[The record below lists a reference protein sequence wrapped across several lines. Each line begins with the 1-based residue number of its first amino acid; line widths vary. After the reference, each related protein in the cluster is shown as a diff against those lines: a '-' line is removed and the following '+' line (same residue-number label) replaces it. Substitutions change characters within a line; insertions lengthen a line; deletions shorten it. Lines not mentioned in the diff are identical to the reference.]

1 MPIDNQKGGANREV
15 LSYALELAA
24 NPAVVFLLFPSI
36 LQLVNG
42 FA

>member
-1 MPIDNQKGGANREV
+1 MFIYDWEEGANREV

-24 NPAVVFLLFPSI
+24 NPIVILLLLPPI